1 MSTPASGTSSY
12 FDLIKP
18 VVGPTGT
25 WSTNPLF
32 VNLFH
37 MSIGA
42 CALIVVICVCIL
54 LSNTT
59 TTPVSPKGTTTPSR
73 DYDALKGARQP
84 ITSLVGF
91 DPTTPMNKFQVAT
104 ANFGGIFTE
113 DLTLLN
119 PWIGS
124 ANPEAARLQVE
135 AGARAI
141 VLDIWPDPADMS
153 KPVVCSMMDLTQNTV
168 QNSWLT
174 GGLNKGVSRY
184 SNWNLV
190 TRNKAAAGEVIHAAV
205 SAAFNSS
212 PGPQNDDPFFL
223 ILKLHGAMTKEYLNH
238 LGSIVNSQLQEKG
251 KAMNSAYAGCKNQSK
266 ICSAP
271 YNDFKACACV
281 IVIPDINPGYN
292 SLPSINTYSGF
303 TTAFLE
309 TKLGEAT
316 NYLEQNP
323 NTVFFEPSGISTISL
338 ANQPNCTTK
347 GGPSQTLA
355 QVGLT
360 VIQPS
365 IGSNTTDN
373 DSLFVTSYTNC
384 LQSGAQFVAVNL
396 FSPKKNDGTL
406 TSFFDPKMFGTH
418 SFRKI

>member
-1 MSTPASGTSSY
+1 MSTTPGNPSY

-18 VVGPTGT
+18 VNGLAGT

-37 MSIGA
+37 MSIGV
-42 CALIVVICVCIL
+42 CALIVIICICVL
-54 LSNTT
+54 LANTT
-59 TTPVSPKGTTTPSR
+59 TKPAPLKGTATPPR
-73 DYDALKGARQP
+73 DYDALKGSRLP
-84 ITSLVGF
+84 ITDLSGF

-104 ANFGGIFTE
+104 ANFGGIYTE
-113 DLTLLN
+113 DPTLMN
-119 PWIGS
+119 PWNGS
-124 ANPEAARLQVE
+124 TNPEAARLQVE

-141 VLDIWPDPADMS
+141 ILDIWPDPADTS

-184 SNWNLV
+184 SNWNTV

-223 ILKLHGAMTKEYLNH
+223 ILKLHGAMTTEYLNH

-251 KAMNSAYAGCKNQSK
+251 KAMNPAYSRCKNQSK
-266 ICSAP
+266 ICTAP
-271 YNDFKACACV
+271 FNDFKACACV

-338 ANQPNCTTK
+338 ANQPNCTTI
-347 GGPSQTLA
+347 GGPAQSLA
-355 QVGLT
+355 QTGFCV
-360 VIQPS
+360 VQPS

-373 DSLFVTSYTNC
+373 DSLFTTSYTNC

-396 FSPKKNDGTL
+396 FSAKSNDRTL
-406 TSFFDPKMFGTH
+406 DSFFDPKFFGTH